1 VGCSPT
7 AAPIWL
13 HNSASLQKGSKRQM
27 INTVKATED
36 QEVTHLGK
44 AYVIMVEPW
53 VNKEIFT
60 THPEGVDVNDPDNYN
75 SLWLAQQ
82 Q

>member
-1 VGCSPT
+1 
-7 AAPIWL
+7 
-13 HNSASLQKGSKRQM
+13 M

-36 QEVTHLGK
+36 QEVTHLRK
-44 AYVIMVEPW
+44 AYTIMVKPW
-53 VNKEIFT
+53 VDREIFT
-60 THPEGVDVNDPDNYN
+60 THPKGVDVNDPDNYN